1 MDERM
6 EKARAAIEGTSLP
19 IGDVIR
25 SVGYEN
31 ESYFHREF
39 KERYGVTPLTMRK
52 KATVEIKRGVP
63 T

>member
-6 EKARAAIEGTSLP
+6 ARAKTAFEATNMSV
-19 IGDVIR
+19 GDVIR

-39 KERYGVTPLTMRK
+39 KKKWGKTPLALRK
-52 KATVEIKRGVP
+52 EEKKS
-63 T
+63 